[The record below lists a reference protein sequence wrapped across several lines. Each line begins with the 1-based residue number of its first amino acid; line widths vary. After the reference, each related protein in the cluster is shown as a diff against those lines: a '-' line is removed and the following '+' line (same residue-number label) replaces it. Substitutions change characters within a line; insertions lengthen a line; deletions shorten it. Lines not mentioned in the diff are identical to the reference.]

1 MEDTQAIPAS
11 PSYRGKSSSL
21 TQAYSLPAHLLLLY
35 VFCCIF
41 LLSVPVTAATGDQ
54 PFAIVLGEK
63 LYAKDLMPPNSA
75 KPDSKAATDP
85 NTEQRLRGEVLRARV
100 WKAVFEDYAR
110 QRDIAPTEA
119 EITSQIEGRERM
131 KQRTDAE
138 RARQR
143 AALIDELKSPSLP
156 DSRRKAAQQH
166 LDALN
171 QLMEFDAKRTQ
182 EQRDPAQKK
191 LQQDAERH
199 VAEHWVRVWKLNQ
212 ALYREYGGRIIF
224 QQAGWEPIDAY
235 RKLLDQYATKK
246 AFVIHDPALRAAV
259 YSYFDHKFVYAD
271 ETKAR
276 FYFEKPYWERTPEE
290 MKAAGF

>member
-1 MEDTQAIPAS
+1 MECTRATPTA
-11 PSYRGKSSSL
+11 PSHRIGNFSL
-21 TQAYSLPAHLLLLY
+21 TQVLSLPACLLW
-35 VFCCIF
+35 
-41 LLSVPVTAATGDQ
+41 LSVLGFTPAAAAEPGDQ
-54 PFAIVLGEK
+54 PLAIIFGEK
-63 LYAKDLMPPNSA
+63 LYAKDLMTPSSA
-75 KPDSKAATDP
+75 KPDNKAAIDP
-85 NTEQRLRGEVLRARV
+85 NTEQRLRGEALRTRV

-110 QRDIAPTEA
+110 QRNIVPTEA
-119 EITSQIEGRERM
+119 EITSQIEGHERM

-143 AALIDELKSPSLP
+143 AALIDELKSPSLT
-156 DSRRKAAQQH
+156 DSRRKTAQQH

-171 QLMEFDAKRTQ
+171 QLMEFDTKRTQ
-182 EQRDPAQKK
+182 ELRDPAQKK
-191 LQQDAERH
+191 IQKDAERR
-199 VAEHWVRVWKLNQ
+199 VAEYWVRAWKLNQ

-235 RKLLDQYATKK
+235 RKLLDQYAAKK
-246 AFVIHDPALRAAV
+246 AFVIPDAVLRAAV
-259 YSYFDHKFVYAD
+259 YSYFDHKFVYAE